1 MGAGHGR
8 DRLRSVAALLH
19 EGFSLL
25 AAEPVDTGGC
35 SGGRCVA
42 PEGERDSTLLS
53 DSTMADLD
61 YDASGLV
68 LARDGTRLFFGER
81 GHGPPL
87 LLLDGIGCEGWAWNR
102 VQPALAGQHRVIH
115 THYRGHGR
123 SGNPVDPKRIAI
135 ADLARDAL
143 TVLDG
148 LGIDRCA
155 IMAHSMGTQ
164 VSLEV
169 LRAAPDRVTAL
180 VLVCGTAGNV
190 THTFHGNDL
199 LHRIL
204 PTLTKHV
211 KQYRPWVLA
220 LWRRMP
226 AQLSYRIASL
236 LGEVDGSSLDPRD
249 FQQYVEHLSDMDLE
263 LYLDM
268 LHEAGAHTA
277 ADLLPSIVVP
287 TLVVA
292 ADQDTF
298 TPRDVVK
305 GVADAIPGA
314 QYLELSGTHAAPGE
328 QPEVLVER
336 VKAFLADPSETR
348 PT

>member
-1 MGAGHGR
+1 
-8 DRLRSVAALLH
+8 
-19 EGFSLL
+19 
-25 AAEPVDTGGC
+25 
-35 SGGRCVA
+35 
-42 PEGERDSTLLS
+42 
-53 DSTMADLD
+53 MADLD

-81 GHGPPL
+81 GHGPPV

-102 VQPALAGQHRVIH
+102 VQPALASAHRVIH

-123 SGNPVDPKRIAI
+123 SGNPVDTTRISI
-135 ADLARDAL
+135 EDLARDAL

-148 LGIDRCA
+148 LGIERCA

-169 LRAAPDRVTAL
+169 LRAAPERVAAL

-199 LHRIL
+199 LHRVL
-204 PTLTKHV
+204 PTLTRHV

-226 AQLSYRIASL
+226 ARLSYRVASL
-236 LGEVDGSSLDPRD
+236 LGEIDGTTLDPHD

-263 LYLDM
+263 LYLAM

-277 ADLLPSIVVP
+277 ADLLPSMTVP

-292 ADQDTF
+292 ADHDTF

-305 GVADAIPGA
+305 GVADGIPGA
-314 QYLELSGTHAAPGE
+314 QYLELSGTHAAPAE

-336 VKAFLADPSETR
+336 ALTFLSEL
-348 PT
+348 PDHQP